1 MVSITPVQNLDFFE
15 VKESLKT
22 YLKNQT
28 RFKDY
33 DLEGSNLN
41 VLIDVLAYNTFYNNF
56 YYNMALSEMFLDSAQ
71 VRNSVLSHAKE
82 LNYLPRSRRSSVAT
96 VNLTLTSTEST
107 YTLSETTQFLGK
119 CGNQTY
125 TFLPGQA
132 ITATKT
138 GTTNTYQITNL
149 KLYEGRLIQE
159 ILNTENFVI
168 SNSKIDTTS
177 LKVYLNTKTNANELT
192 YRSDIFGVGSTD
204 LVYYLQPEEDEKYSL
219 VFGDNQFG
227 YQPKNTDQIIVKYR
241 VCAGPDADGV
251 TSFTVSL
258 PNATSATVTLVSFAD
273 GSDGRSRGGALS
285 ESIESIRKFAPKA
298 LQTQE
303 RAVTKSDYET
313 LLRRRFPSI
322 QAISVYGG
330 DEVDPPQYGRVIIS
344 VDVQGGE
351 GASDTEVERF
361 KNYLVDKTPLTIEPV
376 FVPAKFMYISLVVNV
391 VYDPKVTS
399 SSASAIQ
406 NTIIGRLVNNG
417 TNYNDDN
424 LNDFNAILRQSRLAA
439 YIDASDTSIVSTDIV
454 SKPIIEYVPELSIT
468 NSPLFDFAEPLDSP
482 YVFDETIGFSNYDP
496 AITTTNR
503 TLEGTSVSLQDNGL
517 GEIIAVTTTESNR
530 SIFKRNVGTV
540 DYTTGKIRLSN
551 FIVDSFEGNAIQI
564 IANTIRKDI
573 RAPKDRILVLRENDI
588 NITVSAL

>member
-22 YLKNQT
+22 YLKNQS

-41 VLIDVLAYNTFYNNF
+41 VLLDVLAYNTFYNNF

-96 VNLTLTSTEST
+96 VNLTFTSTEST
-107 YTLSETTQFLGK
+107 YTLLKTTQFLGK

-125 TFLPGQA
+125 TFLPGQD

-138 GTTNTYQITNL
+138 GTNTYQITNL
-149 KLYEGRLIQE
+149 SLYEGRLIQE
-159 ILNTENFVI
+159 ILTTENFVI

-177 LKVYLNTKTNANELT
+177 LKVYLNSKTAANEIT

-227 YQPKNTDQIIVKYR
+227 YQPTNTDQIIVEYR

-258 PNATSATVTLVSFAD
+258 PNAISATVTLVSFAD
-273 GSDGRSRGGALS
+273 GSDGRSRGGTLS
-285 ESIESIRKFAPKA
+285 ESLESIRKFAPKA

-351 GASDTEVERF
+351 GASDTEIERF

-406 NTIIGRLVNNG
+406 NTIIDRLVKNA
-417 TNYNDDN
+417 TNYNDVN
-424 LNDFNAILRQSRLAA
+424 LNEFNATLRQSRLAA

-454 SKPIIEYVPELSIT
+454 SKPIIEYIPELSIT
-468 NSPLFDFAEPLDSP
+468 NSPLFDFAEPLDAP
-482 YVFDETIGFSNYDP
+482 YAFDETIGFSNYDP
-496 AITTTNR
+496 AITTTNL
-503 TLEGTSVSLQDNGL
+503 TLDGTSVSLQDNGL

-540 DYTTGKIRLSN
+540 DYTTGKVRLSN
-551 FIVDSFEGNAIQI
+551 FIVESFEGNAIQI
-564 IANTIRKDI
+564 IANTTRKDI
-573 RAPKDRILVLRENDI
+573 RSPKDRILVLRENDI

>member
-22 YLKNQT
+22 YLKNQS

-41 VLIDVLAYNTFYNNF
+41 VLLDVLAYNTFYNNF

-96 VNLTLTSTEST
+96 VNLTFTSTEST
-107 YTLSETTQFLGK
+107 YTLLKTTQFLGK

-125 TFLPGQA
+125 TFLPGQD

-138 GTTNTYQITNL
+138 GTNTYQITNL
-149 KLYEGRLIQE
+149 SLYEGRLIQE
-159 ILNTENFVI
+159 ILTTENFVI

-177 LKVYLNTKTNANELT
+177 LKVYLNSKTAANEIT

-227 YQPKNTDQIIVKYR
+227 YQPTNTDQIIVEYR

-258 PNATSATVTLVSFAD
+258 PNAISATVTLVSFAD
-273 GSDGRSRGGALS
+273 GSDGRSRGGTLS
-285 ESIESIRKFAPKA
+285 ESLESIRKFAPKA

-351 GASDTEVERF
+351 GASDTEIERF
-361 KNYLVDKTPLTIEPV
+361 KNYLFDKTPLTIEPV

-399 SSASAIQ
+399 SSASSIQ
-406 NTIIGRLVNNG
+406 NTIIDRLVKNA
-417 TNYNDDN
+417 TNYNDVN
-424 LNDFNAILRQSRLAA
+424 LNEFNATLRQSRLAA

-454 SKPIIEYVPELSIT
+454 SKPIIEYIPELSIT
-468 NSPLFDFAEPLDSP
+468 NSPLFDFAEPLDAP
-482 YVFDETIGFSNYDP
+482 YAFDETIGFSNYDP
-496 AITTTNR
+496 AITTTNL
-503 TLEGTSVSLQDNGL
+503 TLDGTSVSLQDNGL

-540 DYTTGKIRLSN
+540 DYTTGKVRLSN

-564 IANTIRKDI
+564 IANTTRKDI
-573 RAPKDRILVLRENDI
+573 RSPKDRILVLRENDI

>member
-22 YLKNQT
+22 YLKNQS

-41 VLIDVLAYNTFYNNF
+41 VLLDVLAYNTFYNNF

-96 VNLTLTSTEST
+96 VNLTLTSTKST

-125 TFLPGQA
+125 TFLPGQKV
-132 ITATKT
+132 TATKT
-138 GTTNTYQITNL
+138 GTNTHEIANL

-159 ILNTENFVI
+159 ILTTENFVI

-177 LKVYLNTKTNANELT
+177 LKVYLNSKTDANEIT

-227 YQPKNTDQIIVKYR
+227 YQPTNTDQIIVEYR

-258 PNATSATVTLVSFAD
+258 PNTTSATVTLVSFAD

-313 LLRRRFPSI
+313 LLRRRFSSI

-330 DEVDPPQYGRVIIS
+330 DEVDPPQYGRVIVS

-351 GASDTEVERF
+351 GASDTEIKRF

-406 NTIIGRLVNNG
+406 NTIIDRLVNNA
-417 TNYNDDN
+417 TNYNDVN
-424 LNDFNAILRQSRLAA
+424 LNDFNATLRQSRLAA

-454 SKPIIEYVPELSIT
+454 SKPIIEYIPELSIT
-468 NSPLFDFAEPLDSP
+468 NSPLFDFAEPLDAP
-482 YVFDETIGFSNYDP
+482 YAFDETIGFSNYDP
-496 AITTTNR
+496 AITTTNL
-503 TLEGTSVSLQDNGL
+503 TLDGTSVSLQDNGL

-540 DYTTGKIRLSN
+540 DYTTGKVRLSN

-564 IANTIRKDI
+564 VANTIRKDV